1 MKIAYTNGQVFT
13 GKKIEKNKIVLVNNG
28 QIEALLDQT
37 ETPAGYDVYDLKGD
51 LLCPAFIDM
60 QIYGGNGKMFSQE
73 LTVESLEATYHYCLS
88 GGCAHFMITMATN
101 SIEKFLRGME
111 VVDEYWKRGGKGLLG
126 LHLEG
131 PYLNPVKRGAHIEK
145 YIKKPTQDEISLLL
159 DKGASCFR
167 MITLAPECCDQEI
180 IDRLL
185 KNNILVS
192 AGHTNA
198 TYQQGTD
205 GFNQGIPVATHLFN
219 AMSGLLHRAPGMVGA
234 IFDHPLALSSV
245 VADGIHVDF
254 AAIRIAKKVMGER
267 LFYITDAVTE
277 NLAGE
282 YIHEFKGDHFALPD
296 GTLSGSSLTM
306 LQCVKNGIR
315 HLGLSLEDSL
325 KMAGTIQSKFIRNKK
340 IGVIE
345 PGAEASLVILDQQL
359 NQRSI
364 VVA

>member
-13 GKKIEKNKIVLVNNG
+13 GKKIESGKTVLVNQG
-28 QIEALLDQT
+28 QVEAIVEKT
-37 ETPAGYDVYDLKGD
+37 GIPAGYQVYDLKGD

-73 LTVESLEATYHYCLS
+73 LTAESIEATYHYCLS

-111 VVDEYWKRGGKGLLG
+111 VVEEYRKKGGKGLLG

-145 YIKKPTQDEISLLL
+145 FIKKPTLEEVTLLL
-159 DKGASCFR
+159 EKGGSGFK
-167 MITLAPECCDQEI
+167 MITLAPECCDPESI
-180 IDRLL
+180 ALLL

-192 AGHTNA
+192 AGHSNA

-205 GFNQGIPVATHLFN
+205 AFNSGIPVATHLFN

-234 IFDHPLALSSV
+234 ILDHPLAMSSV

-277 NLAGE
+277 NLTGE
-282 YIHEFKGDHFALPD
+282 YVHEFKGDHFSLPD

-306 LQCVKNGIR
+306 LQCVKNGVE
-315 HLGLSLEDSL
+315 HLGLSLEESL
-325 KMAGTIQSKFIRNKK
+325 KMAGTYQAKFIRDKK

-345 PGAEASLVILDQQL
+345 SGAEASFVILDEKL
-359 NQRSI
+359 NQRAII
-364 VVA
+364 VA